1 MAKMVGM
8 NVVIKQGWTK
18 KAVALLG
25 ENLAEGQYKAALNEH
40 LSFEIDSAINLR
52 KAREILMRVWYRDT
66 DGVGALQAEGRAL
79 AQKYPDRLTPINW
92 CMTALVFPAFADI
105 AKLMGKMF
113 GFQDVITTTQI
124 KQKMFDE
131 WGETG
136 TLQTVVAKIVGTMRE
151 IGGITS
157 EKTGRQE
164 AASIPVNNE
173 DIISFRESNNL
184 SSRGDLKMLS
194 HPMKEAM
201 SMQMLAMYRILAY
214 TTDDVT
220 VWDSFFNEPLIRYC
234 LDYKEF
240 RDTVLHELGEN
251 PSHLEAVKKLMSE
264 HEEVPSSSFITVKEK
279 GFTYSLEKRKKGLI
293 IMILAWLAQ
302 LIFSLFLAALLI
314 DVPLVGTIIGALI
327 VVGFLAI
334 TVYTIVMFSNQ

>member
-1 MAKMVGM
+1 M
-8 NVVIKQGWTK
+8 NNIWEILNIEPTKDKAAIKR
-18 KAVALLG
+18 AYALLARKYNPEEEPG
-25 ENLAEGQYKAALNEH
+25 KFQELHEAYKQALLLADNAGIDNE
-40 LSFEIDSAINLR
+40 E
-52 KAREILMRVWYRDT
+52 
-66 DGVGALQAEGRAL
+66 AEDP
-79 AQKYPDRLTPINW
+79 K
-92 CMTALVFPAFADI
+92 
-105 AKLMGKMF
+105 
-113 GFQDVITTTQI
+113 
-124 KQKMFDE
+124 
-131 WGETG
+131 
-136 TLQTVVAKIVGTMRE
+136 
-151 IGGITS
+151 
-157 EKTGRQE
+157 KTGYSEEKENDAFDFSTVDQDYL
-164 AASIPVNNE
+164 PDNNIAEEIIE

-240 RDTVLHELGEN
+240 RNTVLHELGEN

-264 HEEVPSSSFITVKEK
+264 YEEVPSSSFITVKEK

-302 LIFSLFLAALLI
+302 LIFSMFLVTLLI
-314 DVPLVGTIIGALI
+314 DVPLVGTIIGVLM

>member
-1 MAKMVGM
+1 M
-8 NVVIKQGWTK
+8 NKIWEILNIEPTKDKAAIKR
-18 KAVALLG
+18 AYALLARKYNPEDEPEKYQELHEAYKQALFLADNTNVSIADPEEIKESEDLDEDG
-25 ENLAEGQYKAALNEH
+25 PFENNEEDDEENDDFDFSTVDQDYLPDNNIAE
-40 LSFEIDSAINLR
+40 EII
-52 KAREILMRVWYRDT
+52 
-66 DGVGALQAEGRAL
+66 
-79 AQKYPDRLTPINW
+79 
-92 CMTALVFPAFADI
+92 
-105 AKLMGKMF
+105 
-113 GFQDVITTTQI
+113 
-124 KQKMFDE
+124 
-131 WGETG
+131 
-136 TLQTVVAKIVGTMRE
+136 
-151 IGGITS
+151 
-157 EKTGRQE
+157 
-164 AASIPVNNE
+164 E

-214 TTDDVT
+214 TTDDIT

-264 HEEVPSSSFITVKEK
+264 YEEVPSSSFITVKEK

-302 LIFSLFLAALLI
+302 LIFSLFLAGLLI
-314 DVPLVGTIIGALI
+314 EVPLVGTIIGVLM